1 MRQGSGDDGKGKQRK
16 RNYLFLN
23 ISEISFH
30 FRYVRLIYW
39 DALSSGLT
47 AVRGFQL
54 KKNRYQD
61 YKLPCIRTQVE
72 LSSTFVC
79 NYEVSSGGGSARN
92 WHLPQGGA
100 NYHDVHAYEPICT
113 PKSKI

>member
-1 MRQGSGDDGKGKQRK
+1 MLSRWPGTAEASLHCGGVEERNKRKCGKGGGDDGKGKERK

-47 AVRGFQL
+47 AVRGFQF
-54 KKNRYQD
+54 KKIG
-61 YKLPCIRTQVE
+61 IRIINYLVSE
-72 LSSTFVC
+72 L
-79 NYEVSSGGGSARN
+79 R
-92 WHLPQGGA
+92 
-100 NYHDVHAYEPICT
+100 
-113 PKSKI
+113 

>member
-1 MRQGSGDDGKGKQRK
+1 MHYHQVLLLCVAS
-16 RNYLFLN
+16 N
-23 ISEISFH
+23 S
-30 FRYVRLIYW
+30 
-39 DALSSGLT
+39 
-47 AVRGFQL
+47 
-54 KKNRYQD
+54 KNRYQD